1 MSSGARVITSIA
13 EQTDPKVIPTTG
25 WTILPNITN
34 GLTVA
39 NDLTNSEMLSGG
51 RIAGA
56 GRVCRRS

>member
-1 MSSGARVITSIA
+1 MSSGARVVTSIA

-39 NDLTNSEMLSGG
+39 ND
-51 RIAGA
+51 
-56 GRVCRRS
+56 